1 MDSKYNPLDI
11 KLIIADSSELF
22 QLGIELILQKQSSI
36 QFLGAANSDN
46 ELVEMV
52 EKQIPDVILFDYHAK
67 DFTIDV
73 IDRVKKINRKIKFVG
88 ITGEKTGGAVLKGV
102 RHGIKSYVKKECSAN
117 EIVEAIVET
126 SKGNKFFC
134 GELMEQMRNENVSV
148 ENIEKEA
155 MSCDPI
161 ALSDRE
167 LEVIKMI
174 AEGYTNAQIAALL
187 YISNHTV
194 NTHRKNVMKKLGIN
208 NTAGLVMMAVK
219 SGLVTPNHYLGL
231 PEIG

>member
-1 MDSKYNPLDI
+1 MKV

-22 QLGIELILQKQSSI
+22 QLGIELILQKQKDI
-36 QFLGAANSDN
+36 ELIGAANSDD
-46 ELVEMV
+46 ELLKMI
-52 EKQIPDVILFDYHAK
+52 EKETPNVILFDYHAK
-67 DFTIDV
+67 DFTIEV
-73 IDRVKKINRKIKFVG
+73 IKKAKQINRKIKFVG
-88 ITGEKTGGAVLKGV
+88 ITGEKTGGVVLKGV
-102 RHGIKSYVKKECSAN
+102 RNGIKSYVKKECSAI
-117 EIVEAIVET
+117 EIVEAIMET
-126 SKGNKFFC
+126 AKGNKFFC

-155 MSCDPI
+155 MSCEPI
-161 ALSDRE
+161 SLSDRE
-167 LEVIKMI
+167 LEIIKMI

-208 NTAGLVMMAVK
+208 NTAGIVMMAVK
-219 SGLVTPNHYLGL
+219 SGLVTPNHYIGL

>member
-1 MDSKYNPLDI
+1 LSV

-22 QLGIELILQKQSSI
+22 QLGIELILQKQEDI
-36 QFLGAANSDN
+36 HLLGAANSN
-46 ELVEMV
+46 EELLQMLDKET
-52 EKQIPDVILFDYHAK
+52 PDVILFDYHAK
-67 DFTIDV
+67 DFSIDV
-73 IDRVKKINRKIKFVG
+73 IKKVKQVNRKIKFVG
-88 ITGEKTGGAVLKGV
+88 ITGEKTGGVVLKGV
-102 RHGIKSYVKKECSAN
+102 RNGIKSYVKKECSAS

-126 SKGNKFFC
+126 AKGNKFFC
-134 GELMEQMRNENVSV
+134 GDLMEQMRNENVSV

-155 MSCDPI
+155 MSCEPI

-167 LEVIKMI
+167 LEIIKMI

>member
-1 MDSKYNPLDI
+1 LPI

-22 QLGIELILQKQSSI
+22 QLGIQLILQKQDEILLIGS
-36 QFLGAANSDN
+36 ANCDA
-46 ELVEMV
+46 ELIAMV
-52 EKQIPDVILFDYHAK
+52 ETETPQIILFDYHAK

-73 IDRVKKINRKIKFVG
+73 IEKVKSINRQIKFVG
-88 ITGEKTGGAVLKGV
+88 ITGEKTGGVVLKGI
-102 RHGIKSYVKKECSAN
+102 RHGIKSYVKKECSAQ
-117 EIVEAIVET
+117 EIVQAIIET

-134 GELMEQMRNENVSV
+134 GDLMEQMRSENVSV

-167 LEVIKMI
+167 LEIIKMI

-219 SGLVTPNHYLGL
+219 SGLVTPDQYIGL

>member
-1 MDSKYNPLDI
+1 LSV

-22 QLGIELILQKQSSI
+22 QLGIELILQKQDNI
-36 QFLGAANSDN
+36 ELLGAANSDE
-46 ELVEMV
+46 ELLKMLET
-52 EKQIPDVILFDYHAK
+52 QTPNVILFDYHAK
-67 DFTIDV
+67 DFTIEV
-73 IDRVKKINRKIKFVG
+73 IGKVKQINRQIKFVG
-88 ITGEKTGGAVLKGV
+88 ITGEKTGGVVLKGV
-102 RHGIKSYVKKECSAN
+102 RNGIKSYVKKECSAS
-117 EIVEAIVET
+117 EIVEAILET
-126 SKGNKFFC
+126 AKGNKFFC
-134 GELMEQMRNENVSV
+134 GDLMEQMRNENVSV

-155 MSCDPI
+155 MSCEPI
-161 ALSDRE
+161 SLSDRE
-167 LEVIKMI
+167 LEIIKMI

-208 NTAGLVMMAVK
+208 NTAGIVMMAVK

>member
-1 MDSKYNPLDI
+1 MSV

-22 QLGIELILQKQSSI
+22 QLGIELILQKQDNI
-36 QFLGAANSDN
+36 ELLGAANSDD
-46 ELVEMV
+46 ELLKMLDT
-52 EKQIPDVILFDYHAK
+52 QTPNIILFDYHAK

-73 IDRVKKINRKIKFVG
+73 ISKVKQINRQIKFVG
-88 ITGEKTGGAVLKGV
+88 ITGEKTGGVVLKGV
-102 RHGIKSYVKKECSAN
+102 RNGIKSYVKKECSAS
-117 EIVEAIVET
+117 EIVEAILET
-126 SKGNKFFC
+126 AKGNKFFC
-134 GELMEQMRNENVSV
+134 GDLMEQMRNENVSV

-155 MSCDPI
+155 MSCEPI
-161 ALSDRE
+161 SLSDRE
-167 LEVIKMI
+167 LEIIKMI

-208 NTAGLVMMAVK
+208 NTAGIVMMAVK